1 MQKIFLNLKKYNNK
15 IAFIDNNFKKY
26 NYSLII
32 NYEKK
37 FKKCVKNRSLI
48 LMIGSNQAASAIGY
62 ISFLRL
68 NYILILL
75 DESFTNEYIK
85 KLIQIYKPEYIYGED
100 QRLKQIN
107 LESFKLRCL
116 NFLLVRTKF
125 KKNNKI
131 NKKNLLL
138 ISTSGSTNSPKFVRL
153 SRINLINK
161 KKISDYLKEGGIPI
175 ITGFQGVNKEGR
187 LTTIGRGGSDA
198 SAIVLAKFFK
208 AKRCVIYTDVEGVYT
223 TDPNKLKK
231 AKKIKIISYEEMLE
245 MASLG
250 AKVMQP
256 VSIQNA
262 RLNRIDVEV
271 KSSFVKKP
279 GTLITKKSNIKNDK
293 IITGISTTYNDSK
306 ITLVGV
312 KDKPGVAA
320 AIFRPLSNNLI
331 NVDMVVQ
338 NISANGKETDLTFTI
353 KTEDLNKTKKII
365 KENKRINFR
374 KLLLKKGV
382 AKISIIGV
390 GMISTPG
397 VTYKMFQALA
407 NKRIN
412 IQVISTSEIKISVL
426 IDKKNVKKALEVLH
440 KEFKLDK

>member
-1 MQKIFLNLKKYNNK
+1 MEIVILKFGGTSVGSIEKIKKVAEIIEEYKKKNYK
-15 IAFIDNNFKKY
+15 IIVVSSAMSGVTNELIKKSKGISKNFSDAEY
-26 NYSLII
+26 DVLVSSGEQVACSLIAGRLI
-32 NYEKK
+32 HKG
-37 FKKCVKNRSLI
+37 FKSRSWLAWQIPILTKGPHKNSKI
-48 LMIGSNQAASAIGY
+48 H
-62 ISFLRL
+62 
-68 NYILILL
+68 
-75 DESFTNEYIK
+75 
-85 KLIQIYKPEYIYGED
+85 
-100 QRLKQIN
+100 
-107 LESFKLRCL
+107 
-116 NFLLVRTKF
+116 LV
-125 KKNNKI
+125 
-131 NKKNLLL
+131 
-138 ISTSGSTNSPKFVRL
+138 
-153 SRINLINK
+153 NK

-175 ITGFQGVNKEGR
+175 ITGFQGANKEGR
-187 LTTIGRGGSDA
+187 VTTIGRGGSDA

-256 VSIQNA
+256 VSIQDA
-262 RLNRIDVEV
+262 RLNRIEVEV

-279 GTLITKKSNIKNDK
+279 GTLITKRSNIKNDK

-306 ITLVGV
+306 ISLVGV

-320 AIFRPLSNNLI
+320 AIFRPLSKNSI